1 MLASRSSIRILRGYY
16 AFNAG
21 AYQSKEDKQGNTK
34 KRQKEDRAWM
44 RQQRTLWKE
53 EDCCLMSLQSRCQQH
68 HHEQDGEPSG
78 MPGRVPVPMTSS
90 ARSVCS
96 ALLRNLHGRCS
107 VSHRMPS
114 HDYVPMNT
122 VRRFPSLLLSV
133 HAPFCLIHVVIAR
146 I

>member
-1 MLASRSSIRILRGYY
+1 MASRSSIRILRGYY

-21 AYQSKEDKQGNTK
+21 AYQSKEDKQGNIK

-114 HDYVPMNT
+114 HDDVPMNT
-122 VRRFPSLLLSV
+122 VRRFSSLLLSV
-133 HAPFCLIHVVIAR
+133 HAPFCLVHVVIAC

>member
-114 HDYVPMNT
+114 HDDVPMNT
-122 VRRFPSLLLSV
+122 VRRFSSLLLSV
-133 HAPFCLIHVVIAR
+133 HAPFCLVHVVIAC

>member
-1 MLASRSSIRILRGYY
+1 MRSMPVHIKAKKTSREILRKDRRKIELGC
-16 AFNAG
+16 
-21 AYQSKEDKQGNTK
+21 GNSE
-34 KRQKEDRAWM
+34 RCGR
-44 RQQRTLWKE
+44 RRFF
-53 EDCCLMSLQSRCQQH
+53 CLMSLQSRCQQH

-122 VRRFPSLLLSV
+122 VRRFSSLLLSV

>member
-1 MLASRSSIRILRGYY
+1 MRSMPVHIKAKKTSREILRKDRRKIELGC
-16 AFNAG
+16 
-21 AYQSKEDKQGNTK
+21 GNSE
-34 KRQKEDRAWM
+34 RCGR
-44 RQQRTLWKE
+44 RRFF
-53 EDCCLMSLQSRCQQH
+53 CLMSLQSRCQQH

-114 HDYVPMNT
+114 HDDVSHEHGSAFFLPSP
-122 VRRFPSLLLSV
+122 VRSC
-133 HAPFCLIHVVIAR
+133 PFCLIHVVIAR